1 MEKFNNQNLKNI
13 FPEDDGI
20 SVADVL
26 VILASHLKIIFLIPM
41 VLLIIV
47 TINSFFQNSSF
58 SSTAKIMTSTNSDF
72 NGALGIAAQFGINIP
87 TGQASESWDS
97 SEIIKSR
104 TLARAML
111 KRKFNTNEFGPQ
123 KSLLQI
129 LTYGKEPVSIGLDTL
144 VKQGIDAFID
154 MIQIEKEGNF
164 LEIKVTASEPIFVRD
179 LTKALLEELDSH
191 QKQYDKTKTS
201 QTRKFIENRIDDIQK
216 ELSKAEDALMEFVN
230 RNRRLENSASLQL
243 ERERLSRE
251 VGVLSSV
258 FTTLKQQLETTKI
271 EEVKDSNYVIV
282 LDPPE
287 APLYSDSSGLK
298 NKLLLSIFI
307 GLGIGIA
314 FAFFLEFINNSSKED
329 KEKMI
334 LTKSIILKNF
344 KNILPKKYFN

>member
-1 MEKFNNQNLKNI
+1 M
-13 FPEDDGI
+13 
-20 SVADVL
+20 
-26 VILASHLKIIFLIPM
+26 
-41 VLLIIV
+41 
-47 TINSFFQNSSF
+47 
-58 SSTAKIMTSTNSDF
+58 
-72 NGALGIAAQFGINIP
+72 
-87 TGQASESWDS
+87 
-97 SEIIKSR
+97 
-104 TLARAML
+104 
-111 KRKFNTNEFGPQ
+111 
-123 KSLLQI
+123 
-129 LTYGKEPVSIGLDTL
+129 
-144 VKQGIDAFID
+144 
-154 MIQIEKEGNF
+154 
-164 LEIKVTASEPIFVRD
+164 
-179 LTKALLEELDSH
+179 EELDSH

-287 APLYSDSSGLK
+287 APLYSDSSWLK

-314 FAFFLEFINNSSKED
+314 FAFFSEFINNSSKED
-329 KEKMI
+329 KEK
-334 LTKSIILKNF
+334 
-344 KNILPKKYFN
+344 